1 MWNGITLALDKTRSQ
16 TPTQIV
22 NYMKTNRFNMLRIY
36 TGWMNSSVYSGD
48 VNNPM
53 NASTQTFLADLLTQC
68 EREGFLVVFSIADQ
82 SSRLC
87 DQFPDE
93 AQRGFNGAEN
103 SGYAGGGGYM
113 CPSGQNFRTCT
124 GNLIRKYLEIAKPRQ
139 TIRWVSVD
147 EMQFVNAGGS
157 PSFYSATM
165 KAAFTAATGKQP
177 VSVPQSGTW
186 TAAQQEYA
194 DFCRNMMQDYYLE
207 MQAVTAGVDPDA
219 RFGAL
224 IDAYWVEGAYIDRT
238 QPYTHYQ
245 TLNNVCFEWFASQT
259 TSLTEMQ
266 NRITTWKTKIAAG
279 SRKYYI
285 YGRLTAGATLMRSAI
300 QLAKDNGF
308 DGVMIYE
315 WYDIYNTPFDVRDLT
330 GEPVMPP
337 PPPEKWACP
346 ICGDLFDSEILLA
359 IHISTAHPSPTFT
372 CQICGATFPTQA
384 ELDAHLLTHQMPPPA
399 PYQCPFCDLG
409 FYTEAEL
416 AVHITAVHPQTVY
429 VCPKCDAQFPTAAE
443 LTAHIASA
451 HPSGGC
457 FIATACGTSNT
468 HLATLRRFRD
478 QCLPTGLVHVYYR
491 SSPPLADRIRPHEN
505 VKKVFR
511 RVIEWLTFQL
521 KKNLTL

>member
-22 NYMKTNRFNMLRIY
+22 AYMKTNRFNMLRIY

-48 VNNPM
+48 LNNPM
-53 NASTQTFLADLLTQC
+53 TTSTQTFLADLLTQC

-82 SSRLC
+82 SNKLY

-93 AQRGFNGAEN
+93 AQRGFNGAAS
-103 SGYAGGGGYM
+103 SGYTDGGGYM
-113 CPSGQNFRTCT
+113 CPSGLNFRTCT
-124 GNLIRKYLEIAKPRQ
+124 ANLIRKYLEIAKPRL

-207 MQAVTAGVDPDA
+207 MQAVTAGADPDA

-285 YGRLTAGATLMRSAI
+285 YGRLSAGATLMRSAI

-308 DGVMIYE
+308 DGVFIYE

-337 PPPEKWACP
+337 PPPQKWACP
-346 ICGDLFDSEILLA
+346 ICGALFDSEVLLA
-359 IHISTAHPSPTFT
+359 IHISTDHPSTLQYPCPFCTLVFATEAELGAHITAAHPSP
-372 CQICGATFPTQA
+372 
-384 ELDAHLLTHQMPPPA
+384 
-399 PYQCPFCDLG
+399 
-409 FYTEAEL
+409 
-416 AVHITAVHPQTVY
+416 VY
-429 VCPKCDAQFPTAAE
+429 VCPTCGAQFPTAAE
-443 LTAHIASA
+443 LAAHIASV
-451 HPSGGC
+451 HPTPPSGC
-457 FIATACGTSNT
+457 FIATACGTSNV
-468 HLATLRRFRD
+468 HLSTLRRFRD
-478 QCLPTGLVHVYYR
+478 RALPLPLVHAYYR
-491 SSPPLADRIRPHEN
+491 TSPPLADRIRPHAN

-511 RVIEWLTFQL
+511 KVIEWLTFQL